1 MPVCI
6 LPIMALPIIALRD
19 LSWTMGC
26 RRYGLSK
33 NPADLSQTLP
43 PAERITPSGSRHATV
58 AIPSLGVLNLI
69 EFEAPA

>member
-1 MPVCI
+1 VST
-6 LPIMALPIIALRD
+6 L
-19 LSWTMGC
+19 W
-26 RRYGLSK
+26 LSK

-43 PAERITPSGSRHATV
+43 PAERISPSGSRHATV